1 MGWFMLE
8 YSRESKITRQCMPSA
23 AARDARIADIETRYG
38 VKPEKVT
45 PWKGP
50 HFDMGGMM
58 FMGERLV
65 RLRLSRA
72 RWIEAFER
80 DVETLLSVVR
90 DAERVS
96 IQGAE
101 QLGKFVRFASF
112 PTCGIYLSE
121 SDAAA
126 LVASERQVFERE
138 LHPNGTH
145 KAWRKVA
152 KGGEG

>member
-8 YSRESKITRQCMPSA
+8 YARETKIQRQCMPSA
-23 AARDARIADIETRYG
+23 ALRDARIADIAARHG
-38 VKPEKVT
+38 AKPEKVT
-45 PWKGP
+45 PWTSP

-90 DAERVS
+90 DAERAP

-101 QLGKFVRFASF
+101 ELGKFIRFSSF
-112 PTCGIYLSE
+112 PSCGIYLSE

-126 LVASERQVFERE
+126 LLTSERQVFERE
-138 LHPNGTH
+138 VHANGRH
-145 KAWRKVA
+145 KAWRKVREGA
-152 KGGEG
+152 K